1 MWVTLH
7 LRAWSPLWATALYR
21 YWNLSR
27 VHWKGRLRSH
37 WRNHL
42 VVNMISWSVQ
52 LVVQPVLM
60 LVFLC
65 DDDYYYVVISLWGDY
80 LMKFR
85 TMWDWLDIA
94 LTDIIITLRVCNVRY
109 QSEPRCLC
117 SPCPTYYCRKYSCV
131 LLWSNILTLC
141 IHEEYH
147 VLHDF
152 TSITYVCN
160 IFFSNIKI
168 NFLLYYCKYYF
179 N

>member
-65 DDDYYYVVISLWGDY
+65 DDDDDDYYYYNYVVISLWGDY

-160 IFFSNIKI
+160 IFF
-168 NFLLYYCKYYF
+168 
-179 N
+179 